1 MDPVSVLKVLWQHR
15 VIAIVVLVLTAGG
28 AAAAYYLTPRVFEAT
43 ASYALVNPDVPSSEE
58 IQKDPALALLNS
70 DNPFL
75 RSSDASLIAQVMV
88 TKLNSEA
95 VADGL
100 EAQGLSTNFE
110 VAQGGSYGPG
120 LLIDIKGEGE
130 TERSAIK
137 SVTVLGEMLDYELYA
152 IQKVNDADDT
162 YLYEALPIAAPDRAI
177 EQYSD
182 RLRLVIVVA
191 VGGFGVLFA
200 TVALARSIDLARVR
214 RTEGE
219 PDDDDARGTFD
230 PDDLAAWRKPGQAE
244 STAPARALGS
254 SLSPRV
260 PGTLRSTE
268 RPPRPRRKSENSA

>member
-1 MDPVSVLKVLWQHR
+1 MDPVSVLKVLWHHKI
-15 VIAIVVLVLTAGG
+15 IAIAVLLLTAGG
-28 AAAAYYLTPRVFEAT
+28 AAAAYYLTPRVFEAS
-43 ASYALVNPDVPSSEE
+43 ASYALVNPDVPTSEE
-58 IQKDPALALLNS
+58 IQKDPTLGLLNS

-88 TKLNSEA
+88 TKLNSDA

-120 LLIDIKGEGE
+120 LLIDITGEGE
-130 TERSAIK
+130 TAQSAIK

-162 YLYEALPIAAPDRAI
+162 YLYEALQIEAPDRAI

-182 RLRLVIVVA
+182 RLRLIIVVV
-191 VGGFGVLFA
+191 VGGFAILFA
-200 TVALARSIDLARVR
+200 AVALARAIDMARLR
-214 RTEGE
+214 RKEGE
-219 PDDDDARGTFD
+219 SDDDDARVTFD
-230 PDDLAAWRKPGQAE
+230 PDDLAAWRKPVQAT
-244 STAPARALGS
+244 STAPTRALGS

-260 PGTLRSTE
+260 PGTLRPTE
-268 RPPRPRRKSENSA
+268 RPQRPRRKSENSA